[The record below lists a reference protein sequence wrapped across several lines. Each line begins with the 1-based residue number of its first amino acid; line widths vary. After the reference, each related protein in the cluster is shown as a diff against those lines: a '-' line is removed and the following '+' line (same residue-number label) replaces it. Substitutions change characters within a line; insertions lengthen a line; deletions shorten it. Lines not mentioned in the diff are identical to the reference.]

1 MAGSNLAPVPDVP
14 DRLDLDIPVARSGLT
29 IPLVRVVPADG
40 EPYEIQCYNPDLLLF
55 EETAVKHRWKGPTDA
70 PFRWLTFLAWAASR
84 RTGRIGP
91 DVTWESF
98 AATTL
103 EISDA
108 RPAPATADPTRPG
121 PAPG

>member
-1 MAGSNLAPVPDVP
+1 MSNLAPVPDVP
-14 DRLDLDIPVARSGLT
+14 ARLDLDVPVARSGLT

-40 EPYEIQCYNPDLLLF
+40 DPYEIQCYNPDLLLF
-55 EETAVKHRWKGPTDA
+55 EETAAKHRWRGPADA

-84 RTGRIGP
+84 RTGRIAA

-108 RPAPATADPTRPG
+108 RPAAPPTDPTRPVPG
-121 PAPG
+121 PG